1 MVASWDKMI
10 LNHVNNDV
18 NIYQNG
24 DLVGNNVRIINIDL
38 VNGRI
43 VARKDCGEGP
53 QLTIWGGAIVIVD
66 IENYRPGK
74 SEYNRMHGIEEGHSP
89 EELIR
94 SY

>member
-1 MVASWDKMI
+1 MVSSWDKMI

-24 DLVGNNVRIINIDL
+24 ELVGAGVRIINIDL

-43 VARKDCGEGP
+43 VARKDRGEGP
-53 QLTIWGGAIVIVD
+53 QMTIWGGAIVITD
-66 IENYRPGK
+66 LENVRPGFT
-74 SEYNRMHGIEEGHSP
+74 EYNKMHGVSP

-94 SY
+94 AY

>member
-1 MVASWDKMI
+1 MVSSWDKMI

-18 NIYQNG
+18 LIYQDG

-43 VARKDCGEGP
+43 VAREEQGEGP
-53 QLTIWGGAIVIVD
+53 QITIWGGSIVIKD
-66 IENYRPGK
+66 LKNYRPGFT
-74 SEYNRMHGIEEGHSP
+74 EYNKMHGLENGRSP

-94 SY
+94 AY